1 MQPSEP
7 GGETAVIAAARALPY
22 GVAIADAGG
31 IVRWANAAYAELAP
45 EGPIGRPAEEL
56 PLDELLHAA
65 PSAEPWRHAS
75 VRRGKTGGAYAVEL
89 EATTLRDSAG
99 EVTGFWI
106 AQRETGK
113 TELAA
118 NAPNRFGGGLSALFE
133 STQDFIWSVDRDFG
147 LSTFNRAFRDNIE
160 RNFGVQPT
168 VGMRPEELLTPAR
181 AAVWLPFYRRA
192 LTEGPFRVEYSLI
205 DGRML
210 ELVVNPVLDHGEAT
224 GVSVYGKDITERKK
238 AERILEEAEHKYR
251 SIFEGA
257 MEGIFRTTRE
267 GKIIAANPAVA
278 TMLGY
283 RSTDEFLSMVTDA
296 GHQVW
301 SSPEE
306 RDRCLRLL
314 ERDGTLRGHES
325 LAKRKDGSA
334 LWVAISIQKIIGTD
348 DQPDYYEGFIEDISA
363 RKRMEESL
371 RQSEEKFA
379 KAFRYSPAIMTLTD
393 LTEGGRIVDVNET
406 FERIT
411 GHGREAAIGRA
422 ATELGL
428 WVDPGEYDESMSEFR
443 DVGRLCDV
451 ECRFRTKGGDL
462 GVGLVSGE
470 KIELGGKPHA
480 IWTVLDITERKR
492 AEARLQAE
500 RDRFQSILE
509 NADVGY
515 FRLGLDG
522 RYEEVNPA
530 WLRMHDF
537 ASREES
543 IGLHFSAVQA
553 PGDLA
558 QAEKVVE
565 TLLRGAPAIRGEFS
579 RRRRDGTAGYH
590 NFSASAIFDG
600 DRVTG
605 IEGFL
610 LDTSDRKTAEQERQ
624 RAEQVYRSLFNSMQE
639 GVAIHKLVRSSGR
652 AENYILLEVNRRF
665 EEIVGVRREDAVG
678 KLGTEVY
685 RSGEPP
691 YLREFAEVVERGTS
705 IQFETYYPPMDKRFL
720 ISVAPMGEDGFATI
734 FFDITEQKKAE
745 EGMRSLVTAIEQT
758 SETVVITDRDGTI
771 QYSNPAG
778 EKVTGYSK
786 QEMIGRNPRI
796 LKSGKHDAEFYQR
809 MWATIT
815 QGNVWVGRLTNRKKD
830 GSFFEEDATISP
842 IRGADGR
849 ISGFVAVKRDVTEQ
863 LQLERQFRQ
872 AQKLES
878 IGRLAGGVAH
888 DFNNLLTV
896 INGYGDLLLKSLR
909 DPDPLRMY
917 AGEIR
922 TAGGR
927 AASLTKQLL
936 AFSRKQVIEPSIVDL
951 NETIRQS
958 APMLQRLI
966 GENIALETQLDD
978 SVGCVMADP
987 DQMHQVI
994 MNLVVNA
1001 RDAMP
1006 KGGRIEIRTSSAEFA
1021 PGESAAIAPNAI
1033 PGRYVLMTVT
1043 DAGHGIE
1050 EAIRQ
1055 HIFEPFF
1062 TTKEEGEGTGL
1073 GLSTVYGIV
1082 RQSGGWIEVRSEVGA
1097 GASFLIYLPRVDASP
1112 LAERSPNAVAAETG
1126 SETILVVEDQEAV
1139 RVLIKSVL
1147 QERGYRVVEACD
1159 GDEAMAVAERHPGR
1173 IHLLVTDV
1181 ILPGMNGKELS
1192 EVLIKK
1198 LGSELKVLFISGY
1211 TANVIVRSGTD
1222 VRSAPFLHK
1231 PFSPDELAAKV
1242 REVLTGSNRDR

>member
-1 MQPSEP
+1 
-7 GGETAVIAAARALPY
+7 
-22 GVAIADAGG
+22 
-31 IVRWANAAYAELAP
+31 VRWANAAYADLAP
-45 EGPIGRPAEEL
+45 EEPIGRLAEEL
-56 PLDELLHAA
+56 PLDELLHRA
-65 PSAEPWRHAS
+65 PSAEPWRQAS
-75 VRRGKTGGAYAVEL
+75 VRGRKTGETYVVAL
-89 EATTLRDSAG
+89 EVTTLRDSAG

-106 AQRETGK
+106 AQRENSRTK
-113 TELAA
+113 SEAD
-118 NAPNRFGGGLSALFE
+118 APNRFGGSFSALFE
-133 STQDFIWSVDRDFG
+133 STQDFIWLVDLDFR
-147 LSTFNRAFRDNIE
+147 LAAFNRAFADNIE

-168 VGMRPEELLTPAR
+168 IGMRPEELLTPAR
-181 AAVWLPFYRRA
+181 AALWSPFYRRA
-192 LTEGPFRVEYSLI
+192 LTEGPFRVEYPLI

-210 ELVVNPVLDHGEAT
+210 ELTFNPVLDNGETT
-224 GVSVYGKDITERKK
+224 GVSVYGKDITEGKK
-238 AERILEEAEHKYR
+238 AARILEEAEHKYR

-257 MEGIFRTTRE
+257 MEGIFRTTLD
-267 GKIIAANPAVA
+267 GKGLAANPALA
-278 TMLGY
+278 AMLGY

-296 GHQVW
+296 GGQVW

-306 RDRCLRLL
+306 RDWCLQLL
-314 ERDGTLRGHES
+314 ERDGALRAHEC
-325 LAKRKDGSA
+325 LAKRKDGST
-334 LWVAISIQKIIGTD
+334 LWVAVSIQKISGTG
-348 DQPDYYEGFIEDISA
+348 DQPDYYEGFIEDIST

-379 KAFRYSPAIMTLTD
+379 KAFLCSPSIMILTD

-406 FERIT
+406 FERLT
-411 GHGREAAIGRA
+411 GHSREAAIGHTAR
-422 ATELGL
+422 ELGL
-428 WVDPGEYDESMSEFR
+428 WVDLREYDESMKQFR
-443 DVGRLCDV
+443 DTGHLNDTAR
-451 ECRFRTKGGDL
+451 RFRTKGGEL

-470 KIELGGKPHA
+470 RIELGGKPHA

-515 FRLGLDG
+515 FRIGLNG

-530 WLRMHDF
+530 WLRMYGF
-537 ASREES
+537 ARREEA

-553 PGDLA
+553 PECLA
-558 QAEKVVE
+558 QAAEVNE

-600 DRVTG
+600 NRVTG

-624 RAEQVYRSLFNSMQE
+624 RAEQVYRSLFDSMQE
-639 GVAIHKLVRSSGR
+639 GVAIHKLVRSNGR
-652 AENYILLEVNRRF
+652 TENYVLLEVNPRF
-665 EEIVGVRREDAVG
+665 EEILGVRREDAVD
-678 KLGTEVY
+678 KLATDVY
-685 RSGEPP
+685 KSSEPP
-691 YLREFAEVVERGTS
+691 YLAEYAAVVETGTS
-705 IQFETYYPPMDKRFL
+705 VQFETYYPPMDKHFL

-734 FFDITEQKKAE
+734 FFDITGQKKSE

-758 SETVVITDRDGTI
+758 SETVVITDLDGTVR
-771 QYSNPAG
+771 YCNPAC

-786 QEMIGRNPRI
+786 QEMIGQNPRI
-796 LKSGKHDAEFYQR
+796 LKSGTHDAGFYRR

-830 GSFFEEDATISP
+830 GTLFEEDATISP
-842 IRGADGR
+842 IRGAGDR

-878 IGRLAGGVAH
+878 VGRLAGGVAH

-909 DPDPLRMY
+909 DSDPSRMY
-917 AGEIR
+917 AEEIR

-936 AFSRKQVIEPSIVDL
+936 AFGRKQLVEPAVVDL
-951 NETIRQS
+951 NATIRQS

-966 GENIALETQLDD
+966 GEDIALETHLDD

-987 DQMHQVI
+987 DQIHQVI

-1006 KGGRIEIRTSSAEFA
+1006 KGGKLEIAMSGVELA
-1021 PGESAAIAPNAI
+1021 PGESAAIFPNAI
-1033 PGRYVLMTVT
+1033 PGRYILITVT
-1043 DAGHGIE
+1043 DTGHGIE

-1062 TTKEEGEGTGL
+1062 TTKEEGKGTGL

-1082 RQSGGWIEVRSEVGA
+1082 RQNGGWIDVRSEVGA
-1097 GASFLIYLPRVDASP
+1097 GSSFLIYLPRVDASP
-1112 LAERSPNAVAAETG
+1112 VAEPSPNAASAEAG

-1147 QERGYRVVEACD
+1147 QERGYRVVAACD
-1159 GDEAMAVAERHPGR
+1159 GDEAMAVAERHTGR
-1173 IHLLVTDV
+1173 IHLLLTDV

-1192 EVLIKK
+1192 EVLLKK
-1198 LGSELKVLFISGY
+1198 MGSDLKVLFISGY

-1242 REVLTGSNRDR
+1242 REVLTVPGERNRDR